1 MIKKFLSQNSKY
13 PVIDFLLWL
22 IIYPF
27 VIVFAVA
34 FVAFIFSFSEFKG
47 AKITDWISSISAFI
61 AMGFTGGLL
70 IVTAKAAKS
79 WREQRLPDARS
90 AIIENLITYDGIINN
105 LMVEFNHAG
114 NAIRYEKILT
124 TYLSLFNQ
132 LSIIESSIMKY
143 YLFDLTQKKEVDEL
157 YLKLRDRLNDFAK
170 EVSKYLNSSIKGKDI
185 TLNPDIIEK
194 SVLMFTIIDKL
205 KFDKVLNKSLDA
217 SFTLLSKIAGDNVVI
232 KPNEKNNG
240 CT

>member
-1 MIKKFLSQNSKY
+1 
-13 PVIDFLLWL
+13 
-22 IIYPF
+22 
-27 VIVFAVA
+27 
-34 FVAFIFSFSEFKG
+34 
-47 AKITDWISSISAFI
+47 
-61 AMGFTGGLL
+61 
-70 IVTAKAAKS
+70 
-79 WREQRLPDARS
+79 
-90 AIIENLITYDGIINN
+90 
-105 LMVEFNHAG
+105 
-114 NAIRYEKILT
+114 
-124 TYLSLFNQ
+124 
-132 LSIIESSIMKY
+132 MKY

-217 SFTLLSKIAGDNVVI
+217 SLTLLSKIAGDNVVI

-240 CT
+240 CS